1 MSFGEHFREG
11 SRGAGRA
18 QGSSGQAVPSWG
30 WHSRAE
36 LLYHVQDERFGQ
48 MVFPRCVSDS
58 VCNNHLWSAPLDGFL
73 GK

>member
-11 SRGAGRA
+11 SGGAGRA

-36 LLYHVQDERFGQ
+36 LLYHVQDKSVINDWANGVPQ
-48 MVFPRCVSDS
+48 VCV
-58 VCNNHLWSAPLDGFL
+58 
-73 GK
+73 